1 MANARAV
8 IDRFERLHRVTA
20 AVVRLFAAGDWTP
33 ARGRAVEAA
42 LRALLLA
49 WNGAR
54 AREDDEAIAA
64 LLATLDADDLFDPSV
79 VADRGPFVELLLSMR
94 DRAMFR
100 AAGREPNWRP
110 GAWEAPEQAAAAQQ
124 RDGESSDEQRLVGW
138 LSRALTRL
146 YRANMTLDDHAIVS
160 VTDRRGTIIEVNEA
174 FCRISGYARDELLGA
189 THSILKSGRHPA
201 DFYRELWRTIAAGGT
216 WTGEL
221 CNRRKDG
228 TYYWVRSTIV
238 PVPGPTGEPEQ
249 YVSVRT
255 EITAARN
262 ADERLAL
269 LEHAVLACSSGVVV
283 ADALRPELPIS
294 YASPSFARLFERG
307 ESELLD
313 ASLRE
318 LLAHRQPAGIFDAL
332 ESLLCSTEGGSLPL
346 RVARAGGSQKV
357 LDLRLSPVLHEGVIT
372 HVVGVVGDVTEL
384 ETTREALRDRDERLR
399 RSEPFAGFGTW
410 ELDISSHVLQWS
422 EHIGT
427 LFGLAPGRSGAT
439 YEEFVSAV
447 HPHDRFRV
455 LQAVEECLELDKPYD
470 LEHRCLWPDGTV
482 RWVHERGHV
491 LRDDRGRPARMLGVA
506 HDVTE
511 RRRLAGEL
519 QHERERVARTQALA
533 GLGDW
538 RIDDASGEAWWSA
551 ALYRIYRRDPSCFR
565 PQRDTLLRAADP
577 RDARLLEEALEAARS
592 GRESDCLHRI
602 GLPDGE
608 RRWVRL
614 LARPK
619 TDEIGAVVALEGTV
633 QDVTEAMRSEDC
645 ARLLRR
651 MLAIGEN
658 AVAIA
663 DSHGEL
669 VYTNRAWR
677 RMLGYDAD
685 RRPEGELLAAC
696 EAPAREAL
704 LRAFQ
709 RRDPEFHHRADL
721 PMRRLDGTRFVAR
734 GEIAVSHDARGDVQH
749 FVHQFHDADEELAH
763 ERALSDAR
771 VAVEQAHET
780 GIRRISRM
788 TESLR
793 GPSQSVLAF
802 AQMLAA
808 QGSLQ
813 GSARQYLQHV
823 LDAGR
828 RMFDVAG
835 DALDLVRAEA
845 GRLSFRIETV
855 ALDRVLAD
863 LAGAAPDGG
872 NVRAQVSVEAGLH
885 AGLRC
890 DPMRLAQVLRA
901 LLDGAPRASL
911 AIGAPAST
919 PDDAGAAS
927 SETIEIRIVREG
939 MHRGV
944 HDGGLALARLLLSR
958 MEGSIEVEPQAPG
971 ERSGEQAGARAE
983 TLVLRL
989 PSAPIKARAAA
1000 PRERAAT
1007 DAETVDAADAA
1018 TPAGPR
1024 QRTVLHVDED
1034 CAGLSLLPVF
1044 RDDARVRM
1052 LLSPSALLGIELART
1067 KQPDAV
1073 LLDVDSAGLDAFSA
1087 VQTLRFD
1094 PRTRDIPVIAL
1105 TADVSERNR
1114 QRIEGCG
1121 FFRFVEKPLSL
1132 PELRRTIDAALAV
1145 TRAPR

>member
-1 MANARAV
+1 MPNARTV

-49 WNGAR
+49 WSGER
-54 AREDDEAIAA
+54 AQEDDEAIAA
-64 LLATLDADDLFDPSV
+64 LLSTLDADDPFDPAV
-79 VADRGPFVELLLSMR
+79 VVDRGPFVELLLSMR
-94 DRAMFR
+94 DRSMFR
-100 AAGREPNWRP
+100 AAAREPGWRP
-110 GAWEAPEQAAAAQQ
+110 GAWEAPDPAATVQP
-124 RDGESSDEQRLVGW
+124 RDGESSDEQRLAGW
-138 LSRALTRL
+138 LARALTRL

-160 VTDRRGTIIEVNEA
+160 VTDRRGTIVEANEA
-174 FCRISGYARDELLGA
+174 FCRISGYAREELLGA
-189 THSILKSGRHPA
+189 SHSILKSGRHPA
-201 DFYRELWRTIAAGGT
+201 AFYRELWSTIAAGGI
-216 WTGEL
+216 WTGEI

-228 TYYWVRSTIV
+228 SYYWVRSTIV

-255 EITAARN
+255 EITAARH

-294 YASPSFARLFERG
+294 YASPSFARLFERDAN
-307 ESELLD
+307 ELHD

-318 LLAHRQPAGIFDAL
+318 LLARGQPAVTFDAL
-332 ESLLCSTEGGSLPL
+332 ESLLRSTEGGSLLL
-346 RVARAGGSQKV
+346 RAACAGAAMRV
-357 LDLRLSPVLHEGVIT
+357 LDLRLSPVLHAGVVT
-372 HVVGVVGDVTEL
+372 HVVGVIGDVSEL
-384 ETTREALRDRDERLR
+384 EATREALRDRDERLR
-399 RSEPFAGFGTW
+399 RSESLAGFGTW
-410 ELDISSHVLQWS
+410 ELDVSTHALRWS
-422 EHIGT
+422 PHIGT
-427 LFGLAPGRSGAT
+427 LFGLAPGRTETT
-439 YEEFVSAV
+439 YEEFLAAV
-447 HPHDRFRV
+447 HPHDRDCVVR
-455 LQAVEECLELDKPYD
+455 AVEGCLELDKPYD
-470 LEHRCLWPDGTV
+470 LEHRCVWPDGTV
-482 RWVHERGHV
+482 RWVHEHGHV
-491 LRDDRGRPARMLGVA
+491 LRDERGRPARMLGVV

-511 RRRLAGEL
+511 RRRLAAEL

-538 RIDDASGEAWWSA
+538 RIDDANGEAWWSA
-551 ALYRIYRRDPSCFR
+551 ALYRIYRRDPSSFR
-565 PQRDTLLRAADP
+565 PGREAFVRAADP
-577 RDARLLEEALEAARS
+577 RDTGLLEAAIEAARN

-602 GLPDGE
+602 ALPDGE

-614 LARPK
+614 RARPK
-619 TDEIGAVVALEGTV
+619 SDEIGALVALEGTV

-677 RMLGYDAD
+677 RMLGYEPD
-685 RRPEGELLAAC
+685 RRPEGDLLASC
-696 EAPAREAL
+696 EAPARETL

-709 RRDPEFHHRADL
+709 RRDPEFHHRGDL

-749 FVHQFHDADEELAH
+749 FVHQFRDADDELAH

-771 VAVEQAHET
+771 AALEEAQET
-780 GIRRISRM
+780 GIRRIARM
-788 TESLR
+788 AETLR

-808 QGSLQ
+808 HGSLH
-813 GSARQYLQHV
+813 GTALQYLHHV

-828 RMFDVAG
+828 RMLDVAG

-863 LAGAAPDGG
+863 LASGAPGDPGAKL
-872 NVRAQVSVEAGLH
+872 QVSIEPGTLP
-885 AGLRC
+885 GLRC
-890 DPMRLAQVLRA
+890 DPMRLVQALRA
-901 LLDGAPRASL
+901 LLEGASRASL

-919 PDDAGAAS
+919 RDDANAS
-927 SETIEIRIVREG
+927 SSGPIEIRITREG
-939 MHRGV
+939 LNPGV
-944 HDGGLALARLLLSR
+944 HDAGLSLARLLLPR
-958 MEGSIEVEPQAPG
+958 MDGSIEVSPQTPG
-971 ERSGEQAGARAE
+971 ERDGEHAATRGD

-989 PSAPIKARAAA
+989 PSAPIETGAAA
-1000 PRERAAT
+1000 P
-1007 DAETVDAADAA
+1007 DAAGAGAA
-1018 TPAGPR
+1018 AASPAASQR
-1024 QRTVLHVDED
+1024 RTVLHVDDD
-1034 CAGLSLLPVF
+1034 CTGLSLLPAF

-1073 LLDVDSAGLDAFSA
+1073 LLDVDSAGVDAFSA
-1087 VQTLRFD
+1087 VRTLRFD

-1132 PELRRTIDAALAV
+1132 PELRRTIDAALAL